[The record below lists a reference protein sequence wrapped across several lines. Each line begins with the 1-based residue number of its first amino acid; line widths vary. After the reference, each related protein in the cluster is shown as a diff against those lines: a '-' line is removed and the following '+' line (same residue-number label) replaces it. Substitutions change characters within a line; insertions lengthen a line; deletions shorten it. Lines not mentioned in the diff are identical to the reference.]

1 MSRTNAMKIT
11 VQISYTDTA
20 ERVQDLLRHIHSMEK
35 AKKNQLSPRADKP
48 WLRALALLEERGE
61 PF

>member
-1 MSRTNAMKIT
+1 MKIT
-11 VQISYTDTA
+11 VQINYTDTA

-35 AKKNQLSPRADKP
+35 TKKNQLSPRADKP